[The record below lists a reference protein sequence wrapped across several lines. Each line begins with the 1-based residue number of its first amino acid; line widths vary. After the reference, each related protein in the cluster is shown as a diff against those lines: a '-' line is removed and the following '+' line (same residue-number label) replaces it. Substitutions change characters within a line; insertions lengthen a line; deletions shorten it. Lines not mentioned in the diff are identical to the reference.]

1 MAAVYP
7 FFAAHFRAADA
18 PRFCCTDDH
27 ITALFGGTAAPS
39 AVPEDLQPFLVKDRT
54 PGFYLC
60 EKHTNMGIER
70 LLAAR
75 LEQGDAALSFR
86 LPEVLCTHI
95 IPQTGK
101 NAVFVPEVLDR
112 LSACTKPS
120 VVFEADDAL
129 YTAKPIHDPVA
140 CRTLTEAMEGC
151 TLEPIGTDAL
161 PPDGTAVLI
170 RFEKAAGRFA
180 AGLVLDMP

>member
-1 MAAVYP
+1 MPAVYP
-7 FFAAHFRAADA
+7 FFAAHFRTADA
-18 PRFCCTDDH
+18 PRFCCSDDH
-27 ITALFGGTAAPS
+27 MSAVFSGG
-39 AVPEDLQPFLVKDRT
+39 AVPEELLPFLVKDRT

-60 EKHTNMGIER
+60 EKHTENGTER

-75 LEQGDAALSFR
+75 LEQGEATPALR

-101 NAVFVPEVLDR
+101 NAVAVPEVLDR

-120 VVFEADDAL
+120 IVFEDDGAV

-140 CRTLTEAMEGC
+140 CRTLTEAMAGC
-151 TLEPIGTDAL
+151 TLEPLDADVL
-161 PPDGTAVLI
+161 PPDGPAVLI

-180 AGLVLDMP
+180 AGLVMDTP